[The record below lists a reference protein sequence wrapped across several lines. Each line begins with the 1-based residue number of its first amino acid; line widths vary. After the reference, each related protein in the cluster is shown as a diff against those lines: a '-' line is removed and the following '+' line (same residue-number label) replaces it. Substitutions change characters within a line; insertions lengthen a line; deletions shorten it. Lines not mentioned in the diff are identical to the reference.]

1 MNPLRG
7 DDPQLNS
14 VVEAIHAAIP
24 ASLAELARRA
34 SPEALAG
41 YALCTDNDE
50 RTLYATAYRMAD
62 LDSFRWRTFR
72 YLPAEWPLEDFSEP
86 IAAASRALERWAD
99 HHYSIEPD
107 SVNPSD
113 DHLRPWKAV
122 TFNEIVAV
130 LTNHRAAGTF
140 RGIDFVMLTSHDP
153 NDWMANLIING
164 TRQLN
169 PPGIY
174 DEWRVV
180 WKECYGG

>member
-113 DHLRPWKAV
+113 AIFVRGKRSPLTRSSLFSPIIVLQEHFAV
-122 TFNEIVAV
+122 S
-130 LTNHRAAGTF
+130 
-140 RGIDFVMLTSHDP
+140 TSSCSP
-153 NDWMANLIING
+153 VTIRTIG
-164 TRQLN
+164 
-169 PPGIY
+169 
-174 DEWRVV
+174 WRT
-180 WKECYGG
+180 